1 MFVSRVERMKEYQQA
16 WRMPVLQCFVADL
29 GKRYD
34 DRQNVSLY
42 VLEGEMFVANARF
55 KIFRHVM

>member
-1 MFVSRVERMKEYQQA
+1 MKEYQQA
-16 WRMPVLQCFVADL
+16 WRMPVLQCFVSDL

-42 VLEGEMFVANARF
+42 VLEGEMFVANVRF